1 MSQKET
7 ESMPYKTY
15 NADSLTISKLSAT
28 SLYQRVHSEFTQ
40 LQRQEDPRRINFTS
54 SLKNKEKNRYLDI
67 LANEATIYPFPT
79 DTVSVGSGPS
89 TSCYINGNLIDL
101 GLSHTFVACQA
112 PLPHGI
118 QDFLTVIYEKK
129 ISLVI
134 MLTKLNE
141 GGIAKAD
148 CYWPKESESFIS
160 APGSIG
166 IKVSTDPQKPY
177 EVDTKLKITRR
188 YLTLQRSD
196 EPPHKVLQVQYTG
209 WPDHGVPL
217 SNASFEILLK
227 IIKEAP
233 TDVPVVV
240 HCSAGIGRTG
250 TLIGTYGVLSHLEN
264 GTLNDK
270 TVYDVVSTM
279 KMQRFGMVQR
289 LEQYIVIYLTLLS
302 RLGTDSSEFVKLI
315 NQKTQ
320 TAPSVSVAAKT
331 QFRTR

>member
-1 MSQKET
+1 MSQQET
-7 ESMPYKTY
+7 GGMPEKT
-15 NADSLTISKLSAT
+15 NNDDRLTISKLSPT
-28 SLYQRVHSEFTQ
+28 SFYERVQSEFTQ

-54 SLKNKEKNRYLDI
+54 SLKNKHKNRYLDI
-67 LANEATIYPFPT
+67 LANEATIYPLPT
-79 DTVSVGSGPS
+79 DTGNVGSGSS
-89 TSCYINGNLIDL
+89 TKCYINGNLIDL

-112 PLPHGI
+112 PLSHGI
-118 QDFLTVIYEKK
+118 HDFLTVLYEKK

-148 CYWPKESESFIS
+148 CYWPKENELFIS
-160 APGSIG
+160 APGSVG
-166 IKVSTDPQKPY
+166 IKVSTDPLKPY

-188 YLTLQRSD
+188 HLILQRSE
-196 EPPHKVLQVQYTG
+196 EPSHKILQVQYTG

-217 SNASFEILLK
+217 SAASFETLLS

-233 TDVPVVV
+233 TDVPVLV

-264 GTLNDK
+264 GTLHDK
-270 TVYDVVSTM
+270 TVYDIVSTM
-279 KMQRFGMVQR
+279 KRQRFGMVQR

-302 RLGTDSSEFVKLI
+302 RIGTDTTEFVTLL
-315 NQKTQ
+315 NQKLQ
-320 TAPSVSVAAKT
+320 TAASATIIAKT
-331 QFRTR
+331 QSRTR